1 MVSRQPKSQSFQGR
15 ESIYQNIFR
24 KSPLLVSRSGLLSP
38 KQTLH
43 SIELL
48 YLLGGIIIRFDEM
61 SLDSSPRIISNSTH
75 FLFKI
80 QEEKKQCKAKFCF
93 LNSVLGTNP
102 LFFTTTMPLKNIPFL
117 VSPDLLKV
125 MSEMGHGDTIG
136 E

>member
-1 MVSRQPKSQSFQGR
+1 M
-15 ESIYQNIFR
+15 
-24 KSPLLVSRSGLLSP
+24 SRSGLLSP
-38 KQTLH
+38 NKTLYNVEP
-43 SIELL
+43 I
-48 YLLGGIIIRFDEM
+48 YLLIRLLIWFDRL
-61 SLDSSPRIISNSTH
+61 SLDQSPRIISSSNH

-80 QEEKKQCKAKFCF
+80 QEREKNCAKICL